1 MPRTKEQTLP
11 AAEPVIQQ
19 SLPSENN
26 NAGIEDSP
34 VHMTG
39 SPPIGRTVSSAGSG
53 TDLLSRGNSAGNTN
67 STPVTVAGDQQYGS
81 AGNASL
87 HQKIR
92 AALQANLVYPYI
104 ARKKQME
111 GSVMVSFRVD
121 QRGKPEAIRILKGS
135 GYSILDSAARDTVV
149 KASPFPAMN
158 RSVEVPITFTLKD
171 N

>member
-1 MPRTKEQTLP
+1 
-11 AAEPVIQQ
+11 
-19 SLPSENN
+19 
-26 NAGIEDSP
+26 
-34 VHMTG
+34 
-39 SPPIGRTVSSAGSG
+39 
-53 TDLLSRGNSAGNTN
+53 
-67 STPVTVAGDQQYGS
+67 
-81 AGNASL
+81 
-87 HQKIR
+87 
-92 AALQANLVYPYI
+92 
-104 ARKKQME
+104 ME